1 MRFTRVPRS
10 ASQNVAEWQS
20 AFEAVTFYERQKQ
33 LRRPLSLVGPAVHW
47 QISSSSCARAGLV
60 ALCQTFVR
68 RCHGG
73 LGSPGLPG
81 IDKSSMMAGEVRAA
95 WDVGRGPMP
104 LIPAAVIPELAGSLG
119 GTETQFYIDV
129 SLASG
134 E

>member
-1 MRFTRVPRS
+1 M
-10 ASQNVAEWQS
+10 AEWQS
-20 AFEAVTFYERQKQ
+20 AFEAVTLYGRQKE
-33 LRRPLSLVGPAVHW
+33 LRRPLPLVDPPFMP
-47 QISSSSCARAGLV
+47 CPRAGLV
-60 ALCQTFVR
+60 ASRQSFVR

-119 GTETQFYIDV
+119 GTETQFYIHV
-129 SLASG
+129 SLASD

>member
-1 MRFTRVPRS
+1 MGG
-10 ASQNVAEWQS
+10 
-20 AFEAVTFYERQKQ
+20 K
-33 LRRPLSLVGPAVHW
+33 
-47 QISSSSCARAGLV
+47 SSSAVRYPWLDPPILMPCPRAGLV
-60 ALCQTFVR
+60 ALRQSFVR

-129 SLASG
+129 SLASD

>member
-1 MRFTRVPRS
+1 MGG
-10 ASQNVAEWQS
+10 
-20 AFEAVTFYERQKQ
+20 K
-33 LRRPLSLVGPAVHW
+33 
-47 QISSSSCARAGLV
+47 SSSAVRYPWLARRIGKSTSYPPWPRAGLV
-60 ALCQTFVR
+60 ALRQTFVR
-68 RCHGG
+68 RCHDG

-129 SLASG
+129 SLASD

>member
-1 MRFTRVPRS
+1 MR
-10 ASQNVAEWQS
+10 
-20 AFEAVTFYERQKQ
+20 
-33 LRRPLSLVGPAVHW
+33 
-47 QISSSSCARAGLV
+47 
-60 ALCQTFVR
+60 QTFVR

-104 LIPAAVIPELAGSLG
+104 LIPAAVIPKLAGSLG
-119 GTETQFYIDV
+119 GTETQLYIHV
-129 SLASG
+129 GLASD

>member
-1 MRFTRVPRS
+1 MSDGVRLGAVKFWGDNRGCPRFIGSIGFLIAP
-10 ASQNVAEWQS
+10 
-20 AFEAVTFYERQKQ
+20 
-33 LRRPLSLVGPAVHW
+33 PLG
-47 QISSSSCARAGLV
+47 ARLV
-60 ALCQTFVR
+60 ALRQSFVR

-119 GTETQFYIDV
+119 GTETQFYIHV
-129 SLASG
+129 SLASD